1 LGGRKPLKKRK
12 EKKRATI
19 SSENHPSE

>member
-1 LGGRKPLKKRK
+1 LGGRKHLKKRK